1 MQYVCYFLCRAG
13 VVHGTTAY
21 CADNEPALV
30 GAWLARMKLAGF
42 HFDLVKRCG
51 LRHTHDIK
59 KVKDEDLVVRDC
71 ACG

>member
-1 MQYVCYFLCRAG
+1 
-13 VVHGTTAY
+13 
-21 CADNEPALV
+21 
-30 GAWLARMKLAGF
+30 MKLAGF